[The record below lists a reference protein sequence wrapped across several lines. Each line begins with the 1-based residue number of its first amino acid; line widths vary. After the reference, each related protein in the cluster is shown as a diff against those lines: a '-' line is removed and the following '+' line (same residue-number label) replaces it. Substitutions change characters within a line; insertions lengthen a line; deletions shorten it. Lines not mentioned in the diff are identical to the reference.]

1 MKRRTVRRGAWI
13 GRVSAALLTGLAY
26 AVVPAAAQD
35 SVPQPGGVRLTL
47 RYDPGNR
54 PSLVIVPGA
63 GMDSV
68 RAILKRDLDFSDRFE
83 TIVQPDGATA
93 PAGPAGPLNY
103 ALYRNFGAA
112 FALEIAQ
119 SGTQAMVR
127 LHDVNGGRVLNT
139 METRFA
145 DAADP
150 ALRVQVHRASDE
162 VVRWVTGTPGV
173 AATRIAY
180 VSGGRIM
187 LMDFDGAGITALTPA
202 GETALSPAWSPTADR
217 IAYTRLDEGRGPVLI
232 RRLSGGAPQA
242 VPGTEIALNITPMF
256 SPDGQFL
263 AYAQAGEQGTNIQ
276 VANVSDMCCVQRLT
290 AGRFADNL
298 SPTYAP
304 DGQRIAFV
312 STRAGPPQIYVM
324 EANGTNAELLVP
336 FDYGVTGSSNAPEW
350 SPDGVSLA
358 FHREVSGGPQIFVLD
373 VAGRRLKQL
382 SSSGRNED
390 PTWAPDG
397 RHIAFVSDRTG
408 QRQVWVIDIETGRV
422 RAITTGGAARLPA
435 WSRRLP

>member
-1 MKRRTVRRGAWI
+1 MRRIIALA
-13 GRVSAALLTGLAY
+13 AALAGAALP
-26 AVVPAAAQD
+26 VAAQD

-63 GMDSV
+63 GLDSV
-68 RAILKRDLDFSDRFE
+68 RTIFKRDLDFSDRFQ
-83 TIVQPDGATA
+83 TIITPEPDAVAAGAA
-93 PAGPAGPLNY
+93 SPLNY
-103 ALYRNFGAA
+103 GLYKNFGAA
-112 FALEIAQ
+112 FALGARADGRTDDGAPARREWWQGAQ
-119 SGTQAMVR
+119 HDGHAVRRCRRPGAAHAGASRERRGGALGDRHARRRGDAHRIRGGGPHHADGFRRRGDHGPHALGTNRTVAGLVADLR
-127 LHDVNGGRVLNT
+127 SDRVHAAGRGQG
-139 METRFA
+139 A
-145 DAADP
+145 GADP
-150 ALRVQVHRASDE
+150 AALRWR
-162 VVRWVTGTPGV
+162 
-173 AATRIAY
+173 
-180 VSGGRIM
+180 
-187 LMDFDGAGITALTPA
+187 TA
-202 GETALSPAWSPTADR
+202 E
-217 IAYTRLDEGRGPVLI
+217 
-232 RRLSGGAPQA
+232 
-242 VPGTEIALNITPMF
+242 VPGSESALNITPMF
-256 SPDGQFL
+256 SPDGQFV
-263 AYAQAGEQGTNIQ
+263 AYAQSGEQGTNIQ
-276 VANVSDMCCVQRLT
+276 VANVRDMCCVQRLT
-290 AGRFADNL
+290 TGRFADNL

-336 FDYGVTGSSNAPEW
+336 FDFGVTGSSNAPEW

-408 QRQVWVIDIETGRV
+408 QRQIWVIDIETGRV
-422 RAITTGGAARLPA
+422 RAITTGGVARLPA

>member
-1 MKRRTVRRGAWI
+1 MRRALVLL
-13 GRVSAALLTGLAY
+13 AALASLA
-26 AVVPAAAQD
+26 APAAAQD
-35 SVPQPGGVRLTL
+35 SVPQAGGVRLTL

-54 PSLVIVPGA
+54 PSLVIVPGP
-63 GMDSV
+63 GLDSV

-83 TIVQPDGATA
+83 TIIQPDGATA

-103 ALYRNFGAA
+103 ALYKNFGAA
-112 FALEIAQ
+112 FALELSQ
-119 SGTQAMVR
+119 VGTQTTIR
-127 LHDVNGGRVLNT
+127 LHDVNGGKVLNT

-145 DAADP
+145 DAGDP
-150 ALRVQVHRASDE
+150 ALRMQVHRASDE

-187 LMDFDGAGITALTPA
+187 YMDFDGAAITALTPA

-217 IAYTRLDEGRGPVLI
+217 IAYTRLGEGKGPVLI
-232 RRLSGGAPQA
+232 QRLSGGAPQV
-242 VPGTEIALNITPMF
+242 VPGAESALNITPMF
-256 SPDGQFL
+256 SPDGQVL

-290 AGRFADNL
+290 TGRFADNL

-336 FDYGVTGSSNAPEW
+336 FDFGVTGSSNAPEW

-373 VAGRRLKQL
+373 IAGRRLKQL

-397 RHIAFVSDRTG
+397 KHIAFVSDRTG

-422 RAITTGGAARLPA
+422 RAITTGGASRLPA

>member
-1 MKRRTVRRGAWI
+1 M
-13 GRVSAALLTGLAY
+13 
-26 AVVPAAAQD
+26 
-35 SVPQPGGVRLTL
+35 
-47 RYDPGNR
+47 
-54 PSLVIVPGA
+54 
-63 GMDSV
+63 
-68 RAILKRDLDFSDRFE
+68 
-83 TIVQPDGATA
+83 
-93 PAGPAGPLNY
+93 
-103 ALYRNFGAA
+103 
-112 FALEIAQ
+112 
-119 SGTQAMVR
+119 
-127 LHDVNGGRVLNT
+127 
-139 METRFA
+139 
-145 DAADP
+145 
-150 ALRVQVHRASDE
+150 QVHRASDE

-180 VSGGRIM
+180 VAGGRIM
-187 LMDFDGAGITALTPA
+187 LMDFDGAAITALTPA
-202 GETALSPAWSPTADR
+202 GQTALSPAWSPTSDR
-217 IAYTRLDEGRGPVLI
+217 IAYTRLGEGKGPVMI
-232 RRLSGGAPQA
+232 QRLAGGAPQA
-242 VPGTEIALNITPMF
+242 VPGSESALNITPMF

-263 AYAQAGEQGTNIQ
+263 AYAQSGEQGTNIQ
-276 VANVSDMCCVQRLT
+276 VANVRDMCCVQRLT
-290 AGRFADNL
+290 TGRFADNL

-324 EANGTNAELLVP
+324 EANGTDTELLVP
-336 FDYGVTGSSNAPEW
+336 FDFGVTGSSNAPEW

-408 QRQVWVIDIETGRV
+408 QRQIWVIDIETGRV
-422 RAITTGGAARLPA
+422 RAITTGGVARLPA

>member
-1 MKRRTVRRGAWI
+1 MTRATRARNVTI
-13 GRVSAALLTGLAY
+13 GRVAAAIVSLVCVA
-26 AVVPAAAQD
+26 APAAAQD
-35 SVPQPGGVRLTL
+35 SVPQQGGVRLTL

-63 GMDSV
+63 GLDSV

-83 TIVQPDGATA
+83 TIIQPDAESVA
-93 PAGPAGPLNY
+93 AGPVGPLNY
-103 ALYRNFGAA
+103 ALYKNFGAA
-112 FALEIAQ
+112 FALELVQ
-119 SGTQAMVR
+119 SAGQTTVR

-139 METRFA
+139 TDTRFA

-150 ALRVQVHRASDE
+150 ALRMQVHRASDE

-173 AATRIAY
+173 AATRIAF
-180 VSGGRIM
+180 VSGGRVM

-202 GETALSPAWSPTADR
+202 GQTALSPAWSPTADR
-217 IAYTRLDEGRGPVLI
+217 IAYTRLGEGKGPVVI
-232 RRLSGGAPQA
+232 QRLAGGAPQV
-242 VPGTEIALNITPMF
+242 VPGSESALNITPMF

-276 VANVSDMCCVQRLT
+276 VANVRDMCCVQRLT
-290 AGRFADNL
+290 TGRFADNL

-324 EANGTNAELLVP
+324 EANGTDAELLVP

-408 QRQVWVIDIETGRV
+408 QRQIWVIDTETGRV
-422 RAITTGGAARLPA
+422 RAITTGGVARLPA

>member
-1 MKRRTVRRGAWI
+1 VSRRALTFAV
-13 GRVSAALLTGLAY
+13 VLAAA
-26 AVVPAAAQD
+26 AAVPAAAQD

-63 GMDSV
+63 GLDSV
-68 RAILKRDLDFSDRFE
+68 RTILKRDLDFSDRFT
-83 TIVQPDGATA
+83 TIIQPEAESVA
-93 PAGPAGPLNY
+93 AGPAAPLNY
-103 ALYRNFGAA
+103 GLYKNFGAA
-112 FALEIAQ
+112 FALELVQ
-119 SGTQAMVR
+119 SAGQTTLR
-127 LHDVNGGRVLNT
+127 LHDVNAGKVINT
-139 METRFA
+139 MDTRFA
-145 DAADP
+145 DASDP
-150 ALRVQVHRASDE
+150 ALRMQVHRASDE

-180 VSGGRIM
+180 VAGGRIM
-187 LMDFDGAGITALTPA
+187 LMDFDGAAITALTPA
-202 GETALSPAWSPTADR
+202 GQTALSPAWSPTSDR
-217 IAYTRLDEGRGPVLI
+217 IAYTRLGEGKGPVLI
-232 RRLSGGAPQA
+232 QPLSGGAPQI
-242 VPGTEIALNITPMF
+242 VPGSESALNITPMF

-263 AYAQAGEQGTNIQ
+263 AYAQSGEQGTNIQ
-276 VANVSDMCCVQRLT
+276 VANVRDMCCLQRLT
-290 AGRFADNL
+290 TGRFADNL

-304 DGQRIAFV
+304 DGQRMAFV

-324 EANGTNAELLVP
+324 DANGTDAELLVP
-336 FDYGVTGSSNAPEW
+336 FDFGVTGSSNAPEW

-408 QRQVWVIDIETGRV
+408 LRQIWVIDIETGRV
-422 RAITTGGAARLPA
+422 RAISTGGTARLPA

>member
-1 MKRRTVRRGAWI
+1 VIRR
-13 GRVSAALLTGLAY
+13 ALAF
-26 AVVPAAAQD
+26 AVVLAAAAMPAAAQD

-63 GMDSV
+63 GLDSV
-68 RAILKRDLDFSDRFE
+68 RTILKRDLDFSDRFT
-83 TIVQPDGATA
+83 TIIQPEAESVA
-93 PAGPAGPLNY
+93 AGPAAPLNY
-103 ALYRNFGAA
+103 GLYKNFGAA
-112 FALEIAQ
+112 FALELVQ
-119 SGTQAMVR
+119 SAGQTTLR
-127 LHDVNGGRVLNT
+127 LHDVNAGKVINT
-139 METRFA
+139 MDTRFA
-145 DAADP
+145 DASDP
-150 ALRVQVHRASDE
+150 ALRMQVHRASDE

-180 VSGGRIM
+180 VAGGRIM
-187 LMDFDGAGITALTPA
+187 LMDFDGAAITALTSA
-202 GETALSPAWSPTADR
+202 GQTALSPAWSPTSDR
-217 IAYTRLDEGRGPVLI
+217 IAYTRLGEGKGPVLI
-232 RRLSGGAPQA
+232 QLLSGGAPQM
-242 VPGTEIALNITPMF
+242 VPGSESALNITPMF

-263 AYAQAGEQGTNIQ
+263 AYAQSGEQGTNIQ
-276 VANVSDMCCVQRLT
+276 VANVRDMCCLQRLT
-290 AGRFADNL
+290 TGRFADNL

-324 EANGTNAELLVP
+324 DANGTDAELLVP
-336 FDYGVTGSSNAPEW
+336 FDFGVTGSSNAPEW

-408 QRQVWVIDIETGRV
+408 LRQIWVIDIETGRV
-422 RAITTGGAARLPA
+422 RAINTGGTARLPA

>member
-1 MKRRTVRRGAWI
+1 MTRR
-13 GRVSAALLTGLAY
+13 ALLLLVAFAGAAAP
-26 AVVPAAAQD
+26 AVAQD
-35 SVPQPGGVRLTL
+35 SVPQQGGVRLTL

-63 GMDSV
+63 GLDSV
-68 RAILKRDLDFSDRFE
+68 RAILKRDLDFSDRFQ
-83 TIVQPDGATA
+83 TIITPEAEVVA
-93 PAGPAGPLNY
+93 AGPATPLNY
-103 ALYRNFGAA
+103 GLYKNFGAA
-112 FALEIAQ
+112 FALELVQ
-119 SGTQAMVR
+119 SAGQTTVR
-127 LHDVNGGRVLNT
+127 LHDVGGGKVINT

-150 ALRVQVHRASDE
+150 ALRMQVHRASDE

-180 VSGGRIM
+180 VAAGRIM
-187 LMDFDGAGITALTPA
+187 LMDFDGAAITALTPA
-202 GETALSPAWSPTADR
+202 GQTALSPAWSPTSDR
-217 IAYTRLDEGRGPVLI
+217 VAYTRLGEGKGPVVI
-232 RRLSGGAPQA
+232 QRLAGGAPQV
-242 VPGTEIALNITPMF
+242 VPGSEAALNITPMF

-263 AYAQAGEQGTNIQ
+263 AYAQSGEQGTNIQ
-276 VANVSDMCCVQRLT
+276 VANVRDMCCVQRLT
-290 AGRFADNL
+290 TGRFADNL

-304 DGQRIAFV
+304 DGQRMAFV

-336 FDYGVTGSSNAPEW
+336 FDFGVTGSSNAPEW

-373 VAGRRLKQL
+373 IAGRRLKQL
-382 SSSGRNED
+382 STSGRNED

-408 QRQVWVIDIETGRV
+408 QRQIWVIDIETGRV
-422 RAITTGGAARLPA
+422 RAITTGGVARLPA

>member
-1 MKRRTVRRGAWI
+1 MRARRYSGWRLRRALVVI
-13 GRVSAALLTGLAY
+13 ASLASLAAPLQ
-26 AVVPAAAQD
+26 AQD
-35 SVPQPGGVRLTL
+35 SVPRPGGVRLTL

-54 PSLVIVPGA
+54 PSLVIVPGP

-68 RAILKRDLDFSDRFE
+68 RAIMKRDLDFSDRFE
-83 TIVQPDGATA
+83 TIIMPGGDSVSAA
-93 PAGPAGPLNY
+93 MPAGPLNY

-112 FALEIAQ
+112 FALELAQ
-119 SGTQAMVR
+119 AGSQTVMR
-127 LHDVNGGRVLNT
+127 LHDVNGGRVINT

-145 DAADP
+145 PDADP
-150 ALRVQVHRASDE
+150 ALRMQVHRASDE

-180 VSGGRIM
+180 VSNGRIM
-187 LMDFDGAGITALTPA
+187 LMDFDGAAITALTPA
-202 GETALSPAWSPTADR
+202 GQSALSPAWSPTSDR
-217 IAYTRLDEGRGPVLI
+217 IAYTRLGEGQGPVLI
-232 RRLSGGAPQA
+232 QRLSGGAPQT
-242 VPGTEIALNITPMF
+242 VPGTESALNITPMF

-263 AYAQAGEQGTNIQ
+263 AYAQVNEQGTNIQ
-276 VANVSDMCCVQRLT
+276 VANVRDMCCVQRLT
-290 AGRFADNL
+290 TGRFADNL
-298 SPTYAP
+298 SPTYSP
-304 DGQRIAFV
+304 DGQRMAFV

-324 EANGTNAELLVP
+324 EQNGTNTELLVP

-408 QRQVWVIDIETGRV
+408 QRQIWVIDIETGRV
-422 RAITTGGAARLPA
+422 RAITTGGIARLPA